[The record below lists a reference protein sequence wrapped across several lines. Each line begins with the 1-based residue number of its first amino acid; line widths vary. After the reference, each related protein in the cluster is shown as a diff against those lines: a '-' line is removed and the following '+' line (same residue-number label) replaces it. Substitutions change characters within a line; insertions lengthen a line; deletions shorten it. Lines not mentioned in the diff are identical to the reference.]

1 LQEKRSHSRKR
12 KSKSKRK
19 IIKMRCKKVKKKQKR
34 KIAQKTNS
42 IRLPMKSKIEN
53 SQARLPEEAFLMINL

>member
-1 LQEKRSHSRKR
+1 
-12 KSKSKRK
+12 
-19 IIKMRCKKVKKKQKR
+19 MRCKKVKKKQKR